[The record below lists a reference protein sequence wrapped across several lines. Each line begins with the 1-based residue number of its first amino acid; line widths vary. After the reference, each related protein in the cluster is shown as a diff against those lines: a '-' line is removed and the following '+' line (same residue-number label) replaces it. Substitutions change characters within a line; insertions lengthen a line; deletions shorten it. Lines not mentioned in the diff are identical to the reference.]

1 MVIGICLCCQIR
13 AGNGFPKIM
22 VSGVILPQLPEQ
34 IHLIGIQAE
43 NGKGI
48 FTGTQPDSF
57 VYIFQCLSVLS
68 HFGIDTAQIGI
79 YMR

>member
-1 MVIGICLCCQIR
+1 MIIGICLCCQIR
-13 AGNGFPKIM
+13 AGNGFPEIM

-48 FTGTQPDSF
+48 FTGT
-57 VYIFQCLSVLS
+57 
-68 HFGIDTAQIGI
+68 
-79 YMR
+79 